1 VSRGAVLRG
10 TLSVALTAGWLLAAA
25 SPAAAEQYL
34 VLKNGR
40 EHLGRPAG
48 KDQFITCKGAVLS
61 SREATLRRT
70 NDKCPTVSPTM
81 PKGTVTVPSSPR

>member
-1 VSRGAVLRG
+1 VSGSAFLRAGLGAVM
-10 TLSVALTAGWLLAAA
+10 TAGWLLAAA
-25 SPAAAEQYL
+25 APAAAEQYL

-61 SREATLRRT
+61 TREATLRRT

-81 PKGTVTVPSSPR
+81 PKGTVTVPPSPR

>member
-1 VSRGAVLRG
+1 MSRGAVLRG

-40 EHLGRPAG
+40 EHLGRSAG

-61 SREATLRRT
+61 TRDATIRRT
-70 NDKCPTVSPTM
+70 NEKCPTVSPTM
-81 PKGTVTVPSSPR
+81 PRGR

>member
-1 VSRGAVLRG
+1 VSGGALLRAG
-10 TLSVALTAGWLLAAA
+10 VSAVMTAGWLLAAA

-34 VLKNGR
+34 VLKSGK

-61 SREATLRRT
+61 TRDATIRRT
-70 NDKCPTVSPTM
+70 NEKCPTVSPTM
-81 PKGTVTVPSSPR
+81 PRGR